1 MLLDGVDLAS
11 KTASF
16 MRKDPN
22 FASKAS
28 EEIFNLMLD
37 EIVLGLCFDI
47 HKTIK
52 TGLHSNSLY
61 RNVLILII
69 IVILGTYSV
78 TQLTAEDSP
87 PIPIAG
93 KVIGT

>member
-1 MLLDGVDLAS
+1 MLLDGVDLAA
-11 KTASF
+11 KTTSF

-22 FASKAS
+22 FVSKAS

-52 TGLHSNSLY
+52 TGFRKDFTLLKRTVSL
-61 RNVLILII
+61 LF
-69 IVILGTYSV
+69 
-78 TQLTAEDSP
+78 
-87 PIPIAG
+87 
-93 KVIGT
+93 

>member
-47 HKTIK
+47 HKTIT
-52 TGLHSNSLY
+52 TGLHSNSFSDLL
-61 RNVLILII
+61 NII
-69 IVILGTYSV
+69 IVNSGTYSV
-78 TQLTAEDSP
+78 TQLTAEDGP

>member
-1 MLLDGVDLAS
+1 
-11 KTASF
+11 
-16 MRKDPN
+16 MRIDPN

-47 HKTIK
+47 HKTIT
-52 TGLHSNSLY
+52 TGLHSNSFSDLL
-61 RNVLILII
+61 NII
-69 IVILGTYSV
+69 IVNSGTYSV

>member
-37 EIVLGLCFDI
+37 QG
-47 HKTIK
+47 
-52 TGLHSNSLY
+52 
-61 RNVLILII
+61 
-69 IVILGTYSV
+69 
-78 TQLTAEDSP
+78 
-87 PIPIAG
+87 
-93 KVIGT
+93 

>member
-16 MRKDPN
+16 MRKDLN

-52 TGLHSNSLY
+52 TGLYSNFLY
-61 RNVLILII
+61 GNVLII